1 MGTNRSNYPQL
12 LQNPSGLSHSS
23 YGSVNGNYSAA
34 IEPSIME
41 GLSVE
46 GRLSMARRFFI
57 LLTVFD
63 VLFTF
68 LIWIICTVVSGGDS
82 IDSSFR
88 NEVINYN
95 IETSM
100 FDIVVLAV
108 ARLFLIALVYIF
120 LRLSHWWMVFV
131 TTAGTTVFIIAKVF
145 LYKWAH
151 SNSTTASVVLLLC
164 SFILSWGEAWFLDF
178 RVLPRESKALAF
190 LAKYDEDQ
198 APVLS
203 HPPLSRS
210 QSEDGSAFY
219 SPPGSDG
226 EDNGKE
232 HDGSTVSEVEW
243 LSPKNSKE
251 LPTERDYRKLAE
263 EALHKAIA
271 IIEADDWKKEK
282 ISGSDIIYSKV
293 VPPYGKVFKFEGI
306 VPLSPM
312 KVVEI
317 LYFKAEEMH
326 KWNPTVKR
334 VKVIQKIDEYHDI
347 AHVIATEGAA
357 GLVSSRD
364 FVNVRI
370 WKKKD
375 SGYVHGSVGITHPDV
390 PVKAKYVRGEQGP
403 TAYIMTPA
411 DENGE
416 TTKLQWL
423 LNTNLKGWIP
433 QYLIDQTLS
442 IVMMEYINSLRKFSA
457 NKTNV

>member
-1 MGTNRSNYPQL
+1 MGTNRTNYPHL
-12 LQNPSGLSHSS
+12 LQNPSSISPTS
-23 YGSVNGNYSAA
+23 YGSVNGNYFAN

-41 GLSVE
+41 GISLE
-46 GRLSMARRFFI
+46 GRISMTRKFFI

-68 LIWIICTVVSGGDS
+68 LIWLICTVVSGGDS
-82 IDSSFR
+82 IDASFR

-95 IETSM
+95 IATSM

-120 LRLSHWWMVFV
+120 LRLSHWWMICLTTLV
-131 TTAGTTVFIIAKVF
+131 TTAFIITKVF

-178 RVLPRESKALAF
+178 RVFPRESKAMSF
-190 LAKYDEDQ
+190 LAKYDEEH

-251 LPTERDYRKLAE
+251 LPSTSNVISTERFPGT
-263 EALHKAIA
+263 
-271 IIEADDWKKEK
+271 
-282 ISGSDIIYSKV
+282 S
-293 VPPYGKVFKFEGI
+293 
-306 VPLSPM
+306 
-312 KVVEI
+312 
-317 LYFKAEEMH
+317 
-326 KWNPTVKR
+326 
-334 VKVIQKIDEYHDI
+334 
-347 AHVIATEGAA
+347 
-357 GLVSSRD
+357 
-364 FVNVRI
+364 
-370 WKKKD
+370 
-375 SGYVHGSVGITHPDV
+375 
-390 PVKAKYVRGEQGP
+390 
-403 TAYIMTPA
+403 
-411 DENGE
+411 
-416 TTKLQWL
+416 
-423 LNTNLKGWIP
+423 
-433 QYLIDQTLS
+433 
-442 IVMMEYINSLRKFSA
+442 
-457 NKTNV
+457 

>member
-145 LYKWAH
+145 LYKAMRL
-151 SNSTTASVVLLLC
+151 NQIRLTIVLC
-164 SFILSWGEAWFLDF
+164 FN
-178 RVLPRESKALAF
+178 
-190 LAKYDEDQ
+190 AKYDEDQ

-251 LPTERDYRKLAE
+251 LPTTSNMNSTD
-263 EALHKAIA
+263 
-271 IIEADDWKKEK
+271 
-282 ISGSDIIYSKV
+282 
-293 VPPYGKVFKFEGI
+293 
-306 VPLSPM
+306 
-312 KVVEI
+312 
-317 LYFKAEEMH
+317 
-326 KWNPTVKR
+326 
-334 VKVIQKIDEYHDI
+334 
-347 AHVIATEGAA
+347 
-357 GLVSSRD
+357 
-364 FVNVRI
+364 RI
-370 WKKKD
+370 PGT
-375 SGYVHGSVGITHPDV
+375 S
-390 PVKAKYVRGEQGP
+390 
-403 TAYIMTPA
+403 
-411 DENGE
+411 
-416 TTKLQWL
+416 
-423 LNTNLKGWIP
+423 
-433 QYLIDQTLS
+433 
-442 IVMMEYINSLRKFSA
+442 
-457 NKTNV
+457 